1 MIQFIKDN
9 KIIFHPNID
18 LEATGKNIKYLR
30 EEKGLSVKKLAD
42 ILEFETVQGIY
53 RWQEGKTNRL
63 IIDNYCSKYG
73 KRKLYLMASVY
84 PLKNSRAVC
93 GITFRHSMFRWAVTV
108 PHTCIITTVKLIQ
121 TIFLPPTTT
130 LLLILQ

>member
-53 RWQEGKTNRL
+53 RWQEGKTLPALENLLLLSSLFNKPINEIL
-63 IIDNYCSKYG
+63 IIKE
-73 KRKLYLMASVY
+73 
-84 PLKNSRAVC
+84 
-93 GITFRHSMFRWAVTV
+93 H
-108 PHTCIITTVKLIQ
+108 
-121 TIFLPPTTT
+121 
-130 LLLILQ
+130 